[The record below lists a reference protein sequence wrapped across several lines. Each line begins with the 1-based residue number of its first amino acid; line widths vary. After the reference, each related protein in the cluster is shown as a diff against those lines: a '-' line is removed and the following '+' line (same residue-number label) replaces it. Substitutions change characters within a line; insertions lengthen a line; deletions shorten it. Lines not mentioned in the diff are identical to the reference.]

1 MSYIPRTENVNPRTA
16 NVNPRTANVNPR
28 TENVN
33 FLKTMK
39 KKAAALKEKAAALKK
54 KAKKKLGKFLDKHGG
69 TDSGVQSEQ
78 SLKAHGKQF
87 IPANKISNT

>member
-1 MSYIPRTENVNPRTA
+1 MSYIPRTENVNPRTE

-39 KKAAALKEKAAALKK
+39 EKAAALKK
-54 KAKKKLGKFLDKHGG
+54 KAEKKLGKFLDKHGG

-87 IPANKISNT
+87 MPANQISNT